1 MNRSQHKTKVAVIEG
16 QIPRATVRNTAVRST
31 PRSKIAGYQKLR
43 AIQRAFAT
51 GITRPLTT
59 GHHMQPKWV
68 DGKST
73 RQAVATFIK
82 PNDRLSSFDRLEIY
96 NKQYWF
102 RLLDC
107 LYEDFPGLRTV
118 IGEKRF
124 HDLSVAYL
132 TKYPSNSYALRD
144 LGGRLEKFLAKE
156 PRWIAPHQKLA
167 RELVRLEWAHIV
179 AFDGE
184 ALPPLEIDALLDGG
198 NPAKLRLAF
207 QPYMTFL
214 ACDFPVDDFIIKVR
228 RREEPQGEA
237 SNAVT
242 ECVPRKKAKRLK
254 LPQPEKIFL
263 AVHRSENSVWYKRL
277 EPEAFLICTA
287 LQKGLSLQTAC
298 ERAFRRGKADENFGA
313 TVQNWFAQWAS
324 FGWFCAK

>member
-1 MNRSQHKTKVAVIEG
+1 MNRS
-16 QIPRATVRNTAVRST
+16 PRKHSDGV
-31 PRSKIAGYQKLR
+31 KKLR

-51 GITRPLTT
+51 GIMRPLTE
-59 GHHMQPKWV
+59 GHHMQPKWG

-107 LYEDFPGLRTV
+107 LYEDFPGLRTL
-118 IGEKRF
+118 IGDKRF
-124 HDLSVAYL
+124 HALSVAYL
-132 TKYPSNSYALRD
+132 TKYPSNSYTLRD
-144 LGGRLEKFLAKE
+144 LGNRLEKFLVRE
-156 PRWIAPHQKLA
+156 PRWIAPRQKLA
-167 RELVRLEWAHIV
+167 RDLVRLEWAHIV

-184 ALPPLEIDALLDGG
+184 TLPPLEIDALLDGG
-198 NPAKLRLAF
+198 DPAKLRLAF
-207 QPYMTFL
+207 QPYLTFL
-214 ACDFPVDDFIIKVR
+214 ACDYPVDDFILAVR

-242 ECVPRKKAKRLK
+242 ERAPRKTVKKLK
-254 LPQPEKIFL
+254 LPRPEKIFL

-277 EPEAFLICTA
+277 DPEAYLICSA
-287 LQKGLSLQTAC
+287 LQKGLPLQTAC
-298 ERAFRRGKADENFGA
+298 ERAFRRRKADENFGA
-313 TVQNWFAQWAS
+313 TLQNWFAQWAA
-324 FGWFCAK
+324 FGWFCRAE